1 MKQDRGAVREKIVES
16 ARKLFAEKGYANTS
30 IPDLVNAA
38 GVTRGALY
46 FYFKS
51 KDELFGEVFE
61 RVLREMF
68 ARALAAVAEGPN
80 LWARIHNG
88 REAFLDSC
96 GEPEVYRIVL
106 IDGRSVLSPAR
117 RREVR
122 SRLGPMQANFAQNM
136 IKALRDAGEVP
147 GTLPIEPLA
156 SLMTGAFEAAA
167 VRIAESDDKP
177 KARREISETLDLFV
191 NALRAYADR
200 FVSIPRAS

>member
-1 MKQDRGAVREKIVES
+1 
-16 ARKLFAEKGYANTS
+16 
-30 IPDLVNAA
+30 
-38 GVTRGALY
+38 
-46 FYFKS
+46 
-51 KDELFGEVFE
+51 
-61 RVLREMF
+61 
-68 ARALAAVAEGPN
+68 
-80 LWARIHNG
+80 
-88 REAFLDSC
+88 
-96 GEPEVYRIVL
+96 
-106 IDGRSVLSPAR
+106 
-117 RREVR
+117 
-122 SRLGPMQANFAQNM
+122 M

>member
-156 SLMTGAFEAAA
+156 SLMTGAFEAVA